1 MLLIFTKQSEN
12 LLQKDRRYRV
22 TNIRADILNIIRPYN
37 DFYSQVKFDPQ
48 TGQILEIYDQPSGAT
63 DAVAMQHDVDYLV
76 CKDDKKWKND
86 ADKRTVKLL
95 DKIPYK
101 QGHPTRNFDEI
112 SVRESLPVLIEAHSP

>member
-86 ADKRTVKLL
+86 ADKRMVKLL

-101 QGHPTRNFDEI
+101 DRQ
-112 SVRESLPVLIEAHSP
+112 